1 MPLVLDGSSSFI
13 TGLSINSANI
23 VDGSIVDADIN
34 DLAASK
40 LTGALPAING
50 SSLTGI
56 SAGITMCD
64 TWRITASFNH
74 TNGDLTS
81 NWSRQ
86 QTPATHFG
94 GFGSAMTESSG
105 VFTFPSNGHYLVT
118 SVISGYNNGGARTY
132 VGNIQRISTNSGSSY
147 SNAISAWTSGHSDS
161 AHWSVVTTDIY
172 DITAYASTRWK
183 QYLESQGLNN
193 VFGSSSGNMGLTGVT
208 FIKLGDT

>member
-23 VDGSIVDADIN
+23 VDGSIVNADIN

-40 LTGALPAING
+40 LTGPLPAISG
-50 SSLTGI
+50 AALTGI
-56 SAGITMCD
+56 SAGITMVD
-64 TWRITASFNH
+64 TWRITTAFNH

-118 SVISGYNNGGARTY
+118 AIISGYGHGSRTY
-132 VGNIQRISTNSGSSY
+132 VGNIQKISTNSGSSF
-147 SNAISAWTSGHSDS
+147 SNAISAWSSTYADS
-161 AHWSVVTTDIY
+161 AHFSVVTRDIY
-172 DITAYASTRWK
+172 DVTSYSTTRWK
-183 QYLESQGLNN
+183 QYVEAQGLMQI
-193 VFGSSSGNMGLTGVT
+193 FGSSTGNIGLTGVQ
-208 FIKLGDT
+208 FIRLGDT